1 MSIEDKRSANE
12 LKMKLEHFSNAM
24 IDKGHYRVKLVEYFE

>member
-12 LKMKLEHFSNAM
+12 LKMKLEPFSNAM
-24 IDKGHYRVKLVEYFE
+24 IDKGHYRVKLVEYFD